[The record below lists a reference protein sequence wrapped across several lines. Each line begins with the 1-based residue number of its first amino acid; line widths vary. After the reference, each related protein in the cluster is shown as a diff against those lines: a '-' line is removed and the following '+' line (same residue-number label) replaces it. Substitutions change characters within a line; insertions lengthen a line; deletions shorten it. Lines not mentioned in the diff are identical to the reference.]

1 MATRTIVRNFT
12 SHVKMKNMLSQLS
25 IKRAVNKAKRTN
37 SIVTIRRDELGVIYV
52 VYPNGKI
59 DMRR

>member
-1 MATRTIVRNFT
+1 
-12 SHVKMKNMLSQLS
+12 MLSELS

-52 VYPNGKI
+52 VYPNGRI
-59 DMRR
+59 DMNR

>member
-1 MATRTIVRNFT
+1 
-12 SHVKMKNMLSQLS
+12 MLSELS
-25 IKRAVNKAKRTN
+25 KKRAINKAKKTN
-37 SIVTIRRDELGVIYV
+37 SIVTIRRDSLGVIYV

>member
-1 MATRTIVRNFT
+1 MVTTVIVRNFT
-12 SHVKMKNMLSQLS
+12 SHVKMIKMLSQLS

>member
-1 MATRTIVRNFT
+1 MVTTVIVRTFT
-12 SHVKMKNMLSQLS
+12 PHVKIKNMLSQLS

>member
-1 MATRTIVRNFT
+1 MI
-12 SHVKMKNMLSQLS
+12 NMLSKLS

-59 DMRR
+59 DMTR